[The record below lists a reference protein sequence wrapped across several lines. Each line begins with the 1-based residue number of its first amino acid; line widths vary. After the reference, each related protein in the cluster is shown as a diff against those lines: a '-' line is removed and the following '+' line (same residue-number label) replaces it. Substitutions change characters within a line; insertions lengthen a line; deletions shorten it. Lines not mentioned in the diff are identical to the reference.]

1 MLSLTSMNTAI
12 LLQPVQVS
20 INLIFIPIC
29 IIYYDAELQKDPSV
43 LFYGDRAQ
51 EFLTSLWNG
60 GNRSE
65 LVEAGVLMGLGVLSI
80 IICFISPRCRVM
92 RNKERPAS
100 EKQGTRNLYFQTT

>member
-12 LLQPVQVS
+12 LLQPVQVFV
-20 INLIFIPIC
+20 NLIFIPIC
-29 IIYYDAELQKDPSV
+29 IIYYDAELLKDPSA

-65 LVEAGVLMGLGVLSI
+65 LVQAGVVIGLGAISI

-92 RNKERPAS
+92 THEERTS
-100 EKQGTRNLYFQTT
+100 E